1 MTWGTFAKLHY
12 PELVELGKM
21 RQKQHVLEV
30 RKEQSEWTKED
41 LFRAVKHFVEWSGR
55 LPLKQDYTPD
65 NGLPSYTTFCKISE
79 QVMVAKLEDCFKQ
92 QIGQELA
99 LEEDEA
105 DSLEREDASFQMDI
119 GI

>member
-1 MTWGTFAKLHY
+1 MTWGAFAKRHY

-41 LFRAVKHFVEWSGR
+41 LFRAVKHFVEWNGR
-55 LPLKQDYTPD
+55 LPLKQDYTPG
-65 NGLPSYTTFCKISE
+65 NRLPSYTTFCKISE

-105 DSLEREDASFQMDI
+105 DSLEREDASFQMDL